1 MVTVAVEDEASIHR
15 SLTTALVRS
24 ILEEPAGRP
33 WVMQELG
40 LLAVW
45 LDERHE
51 HRLHLWDPAA
61 AIGDP
66 PIHDHPFDFTS
77 TVIAGEITNTRYE
90 ESPSGVEYQ
99 RERYSLPDEQGRVV
113 DSVRLAGRSTR
124 LVAGESYRQA
134 AHELHSGAP
143 TPGTVTILRMAFR
156 PVSVLTVCQASGSP
170 WVSGRSRPAS
180 ANEVSR
186 LTAVALELMT

>member
-1 MVTVAVEDEASIHR
+1 MVTVVVEDEASIHR

-24 ILEEPAGRP
+24 ILEDPAGRP

-61 AIGDP
+61 AVGDP

-77 TVIAGEITNTRYE
+77 TVIAGEITNTR
-90 ESPSGVEYQ
+90 
-99 RERYSLPDEQGRVV
+99 
-113 DSVRLAGRSTR
+113 
-124 LVAGESYRQA
+124 
-134 AHELHSGAP
+134 
-143 TPGTVTILRMAFR
+143 
-156 PVSVLTVCQASGSP
+156 
-170 WVSGRSRPAS
+170 
-180 ANEVSR
+180 
-186 LTAVALELMT
+186 